1 MEEEMTEK
9 GEAFK
14 RLKEKSLSP
23 YDPEP
28 PRRSFWVNSI
38 YRMCQMQHKPKY
50 YSPHLF
56 RGDNRSKVEWEFL
69 QGPVFFNMLSPYLRI
84 DTLHG
89 KDVLDV
95 GCGWG
100 GKAIYYAEHSGLTT
114 IHGFDLPGVYEPEV
128 SLRFAKEKGVSNCF
142 FKTGYAE
149 EMPYE
154 DEGFDVIL
162 MDDVLEHV
170 NDPEKVMRECSR
182 VLKREGT
189 LIAKFP
195 SFKMAYAHHLDRAI
209 VFPGLHYFLSMKTW
223 AAGFNDILLQPKHQL
238 TFEPFDKVVSTKYHR
253 CITMNL
259 NGLDFAA
266 FQEIV
271 HQSSFEPLILKL
283 IPLGS
288 RGGRRKILKKIYDTV
303 FEMKYLQEFLAH
315 FVLFI
320 GRNGGSTFPKQ
331 APKKRHEY

>member
-1 MEEEMTEK
+1 MDK
-9 GEAFK
+9 GEAFEK
-14 RLKEKSLSP
+14 LKEKSSSP

-28 PRRSFWVNSI
+28 PRRSFWVNFI
-38 YRMCQMQHKPKY
+38 YRMCQLQHKPKY

-56 RGDNRSKVEWEFL
+56 RGDDRSKVEWEYL
-69 QGPVFFNMLSPYLRI
+69 QGPVFFDMLSPYLRI
-84 DTLHG
+84 DALCG

-114 IHGFDLPGVYEPEV
+114 IHGFDLPMVYEPGN
-128 SLRFAKEKGVSNCF
+128 SLSFAREKGVNNCF

-154 DEGFDVIL
+154 DEQFDVIL

-170 NDPEKVMRECSR
+170 NDPDKVMKECSR
-182 VLKREGT
+182 VLRRRGT
-189 LIAKFP
+189 LVGKFP
-195 SFKMAYAHHLDRAI
+195 SFKMAYAHHLDRALI
-209 VFPGLHYFLSMKTW
+209 FPGLHYFLSMKTW
-223 AAGFNDILLQPKHQL
+223 AGGLNDMLLQPKRSL
-238 TFEPFDKVVSTKYHR
+238 TFEPFDHVVSTKYHR
-253 CITMNL
+253 CITRNL

-271 HQSSFEPLILKL
+271 RRSSFEPLILKL
-283 IPLGS
+283 VPLGS
-288 RGGRRKILKKIYDTV
+288 RGVRRKVMKKIYDRV
-303 FEMKYLQEFLAH
+303 FEIKYLQEFLAQ

-320 GRNGGSTFPKQ
+320 GRNGGNGL
-331 APKKRHEY
+331 PKKAPELRHGS

>member
-1 MEEEMTEK
+1 MTEK
-9 GEAFK
+9 GKAFR
-14 RLKEKSLSP
+14 RLKERSLSP

-28 PRRSFWVNSI
+28 PRSSFWVNVV
-38 YRMCQMQHKPKY
+38 YRMCQLRRKPKY

-56 RGDNRSKVEWEFL
+56 HGDNHSKVEWEYH
-69 QGPVFFNMLSPYLRI
+69 QGPEFFERLSPYFCI
-84 DTLHG
+84 DALHG

-100 GKAIYYAEHSGLTT
+100 GKAIYYAEHSGCTT
-114 IHGFDLPGVYEPEV
+114 IRGFDLPGVYQPEA
-128 SLRFAKEKGVSNCF
+128 SQDFAREKGVNNCF

-154 DEGFDVIL
+154 NEQFDVIL

-170 NDPEKVMRECSR
+170 KDPEKVMRECSR
-182 VLKREGT
+182 VLKREG
-189 LIAKFP
+189 LLVAKFP

-209 VFPGLHYFLSMKTW
+209 VFPGLHYFVSMKTW
-223 AAGFNDILLQPKHQL
+223 AAGFNDILLQPKNQL
-238 TFEPFDKVVSTKYHR
+238 TFEPFDQVVSTKYHR
-253 CITMNL
+253 CITKNL
-259 NGLDFAA
+259 NGLDFAY

-271 HQSSFEPLILKL
+271 HRSPFEPLVLKL

-288 RGGRRKILKKIYDTV
+288 GGERRKVLKKIYDTV
-303 FEMKYLQEFLAH
+303 FEIKYLQEYLAH

-320 GRNGGSTFPKQ
+320 GRKGSGSSSKQ
-331 APKKRHEY
+331 WPNTKHAD